1 MRTESEIKQ
10 VSSLRLSSVQRRVVQ
25 HGEGA
30 LLVVAGPG
38 SGKTRVLT
46 ERVRRILLDSSEH
59 FRILALTFTNKAANE
74 MKERLTGTP
83 AVEERTF
90 VGTLHSFCMEVLGNR
105 GAHFGIDRLPNI
117 FESFQDR
124 KQVLREAVTEDPEL
138 FHLLKDRGDVKEQ
151 EKTLAKWLEK
161 IGVAKNSLLVPE
173 MVEDRFT
180 RRVYEIYDEGL
191 RACNALD
198 FDDLLLLTYRLFL
211 ERPGIADFYRRQ
223 YRYICVDE
231 AQDLNE
237 AQYQVLRALC
247 GDAFRNVMMV
257 GDPKQAIFVWN
268 GADPKYLD
276 LFERD
281 FRAKTISMTE
291 NFRSSGAVVDA
302 ARALDPEYKL
312 EGHLPIQGDV
322 KLLIGENEKDEAG
335 QVLNYIDQLMVGGHA
350 DVEGPISLN
359 SCALLGRT
367 RYVFGAVES
376 EIKKRGWVYYKQ
388 VSAQH
393 ESESS
398 LLRDFELCLKVL
410 GNPRDHLH
418 LGMLFKN
425 WGIEGIDVNSF
436 RPKSGLDVLHNLLK
450 RTGSANAKVVVKSV
464 DQMNWSE
471 NDFHFLNALEFL
483 TDHIER
489 KIKDEDRALI
499 LQDILVWRRHW
510 DAFIRSEQGGRH
522 NLASFLSQVALGAT
536 QQPKQDGLALLTV
549 HSAKGLEF
557 DVVIVMGMAEGTFPD
572 YRATGAALQ
581 EEKRNAFVA
590 ITRSK
595 RLLALSYSRTKVMP
609 WGDIRNQKP
618 SRYLEMIGLL
628 AND

>member
-1 MRTESEIKQ
+1 
-10 VSSLRLSSVQRRVVQ
+10 
-25 HGEGA
+25 
-30 LLVVAGPG
+30 
-38 SGKTRVLT
+38 
-46 ERVRRILLDSSEH
+46 LDSSEH

-74 MKERLTGTP
+74 MKDRLTGTP

-105 GAHFGIDRLPNI
+105 GSHFGIDRLPNI

-124 KQVLREAVTEDPEL
+124 KQVLREVIAEDPEL
-138 FHLLKDRGDVKEQ
+138 LHLLKERGDLKEQ

-161 IGVAKNSLLVPE
+161 IGAAKNSLLVPE
-173 MVEDRFT
+173 MIEDRLT
-180 RRVYEIYDEGL
+180 KRIYEIYDDGL

-276 LFERD
+276 LFEKD
-281 FRAKTISMTE
+281 FGAKKISMTE

-302 ARALDPEYKL
+302 ARALDPEYRL
-312 EGHLPIQGDV
+312 EGQLPIRGDV
-322 KLLIGENEKDEAG
+322 KLLIGENEEDEAR
-335 QVLNYIDQLMVGGHA
+335 QVLNYIDQLMKDGHP
-350 DVEGPISLN
+350 DVEDPITLN

-367 RYVFGAVES
+367 RYVLGTVES

-388 VSAQH
+388 VSSQH

-410 GNPRDHLH
+410 GNPRDQLH
-418 LGMLFKN
+418 LGMLVKN
-425 WGIEGIDVNSF
+425 WDIEGVDVSSF
-436 RPKSGLDVLHNLLK
+436 RPKSGLDVLHNLQK
-450 RTGSANAKVVVKSV
+450 RTDRAETKVIVKAV

-471 NDFHFLNALEFL
+471 SDFRFLNALDFL
-483 TDHIER
+483 ARYAKKKT
-489 KIKDEDRALI
+489 KDEDRALI
-499 LQDILVWRRHW
+499 LQDIRVWRQHW
-510 DAFIRSEQGGRH
+510 DAFIRAEQGGSH
-522 NLASFLSQVALGAT
+522 NVPSFLSQVALGAT
-536 QQPKQDGLALLTV
+536 QQPKQDGLALLTI

-572 YRATGAALQ
+572 YRATGSALQ

-595 RLLALSYSRTKVMP
+595 RLLALSYPETKVMP
-609 WGDIRNQKP
+609 WGDMRSQKP